1 MTILLFMLSYS
12 AVTMVAADW
21 LSQLDPEP
29 TGAAASLILLGVLSL
44 LTSTSLLVTSAQR
57 FHRRVGVVQS
67 LMGGAISAAASS
79 AVLGSSYVG
88 IPFSLV
94 LSGSFVLSGALAVLV
109 SLACT
114 HKDGSR
120 VA

>member
-1 MTILLFMLSYS
+1 MTILLFMLSY
-12 AVTMVAADW
+12 
-21 LSQLDPEP
+21 
-29 TGAAASLILLGVLSL
+29 
-44 LTSTSLLVTSAQR
+44 
-57 FHRRVGVVQS
+57 
-67 LMGGAISAAASS
+67 S

-114 HKDGSR
+114 RKDGSR